1 MAAALHSKKP
11 FVEKIELVN
20 NKLQD
25 LTFDGQIWSETANRT
40 AIYYDGVTVT
50 YQLNGD
56 YSAWICANVTDYKE
70 SLVSVPVVVS
80 AVKESSKQLTDTEA
94 TSRGK
99 IEALCQE
106 NIQKSLDE
114 KYGEGVIFISK
125 VSISNSDFD
134 ETYNAAIAAKQQAQL
149 EYEQQQIE
157 NKKTIEKAQAEAD
170 AKIKKAEGEAQAVK
184 IAAEAE
190 ADANRTVADSL
201 SGDIFNKMTLDKWDG
216 QLPKVVGDN
225 EAVLDVSGYLSDS
238 E

>member
-1 MAAALHSKKP
+1 M
-11 FVEKIELVN
+11 
-20 NKLQD
+20 
-25 LTFDGQIWSETANRT
+25 
-40 AIYYDGVTVT
+40 
-50 YQLNGD
+50 
-56 YSAWICANVTDYKE
+56 
-70 SLVSVPVVVS
+70 VS
-80 AVKESSKQLTDTEA
+80 AVKESSKQLADTEA

-125 VSISNSDFD
+125 VSIFNAGFYQ
-134 ETYNAAIAAKQQAQL
+134 TYNAVIAAKQQAQL

-201 SGDIFNKMTLDKWDG
+201 SGDIFHKMTLDKWDG
-216 QLPKVVGDN
+216 QLPKVMEND
-225 EAVLDVSGYLSDS
+225 AVLDVSAYLSDG